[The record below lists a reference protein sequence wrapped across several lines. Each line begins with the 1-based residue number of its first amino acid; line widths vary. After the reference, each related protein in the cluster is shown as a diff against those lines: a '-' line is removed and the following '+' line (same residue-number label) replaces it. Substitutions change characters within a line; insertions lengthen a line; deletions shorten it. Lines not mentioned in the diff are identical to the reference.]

1 MQLKLETRLVS
12 SLEKVFAGQAPVA
25 MAPSA
30 TMLRQDFL
38 AFQLACRFENEG
50 FSLGLRARV
59 EVDTPLRVTVRQV
72 EQMPVRMVS
81 PPPRTATTSR
91 ISRDSILI
99 CWRRPG
105 WGIPSW

>member
-81 PPPRTATTSR
+81 PSTKDGDY
-91 ISRDSILI
+91 I
-99 CWRRPG
+99 
-105 WGIPSW
+105 

>member
-50 FSLGLRARV
+50 FSWACG
-59 EVDTPLRVTVRQV
+59 
-72 EQMPVRMVS
+72 
-81 PPPRTATTSR
+81 
-91 ISRDSILI
+91 
-99 CWRRPG
+99 PG
-105 WGIPSW
+105 WRWTLLCG